1 MKVIK
6 NAEVKLENGY
16 INIKIPSSLLNDL
29 VTIKDW
35 SILTKVKGMWKNKKL
50 DALEYQIRIRKEWK

>member
-29 VTIKDW
+29 VKIKDW
-35 SILTKVKGMWKNKKL
+35 SILDKVKGMWKDRKI
-50 DALEYQIRIRKEWK
+50 DALEYQRNIRKEWK